1 MGLAASQ
8 ARMLLLTAR
17 KSDIEY
23 QGQVIN
29 NRRLAL
35 TYKLEEIARSYS
47 DGISN
52 RKIEFYSGNTALYHD
67 GWAELDDV
75 LNAGV
80 IHDPQSGSIYEIV
93 NTKTGALV
101 TNNDAEYIEA
111 GLRDGVF
118 QLKATKPTTDGGT
131 TISKVDW
138 RDETLF
144 RDTLDDTDDE
154 VIAAKYE
161 YDSALIQSSDKR
173 LELELKQ
180 LDTHHK
186 AIETELEAVKKV
198 IEKNVQSS
206 FKTFG

>member
-17 KSDIEY
+17 KSDVEY

-35 TYKLEEIARSYS
+35 TYKLEEVARAYS

-52 RKIEFYSGNTALYHD
+52 RKIEFYSGNTALYHN
-67 GWAELDDV
+67 GWAELGDV
-75 LNAGV
+75 LNSGV
-80 IHDPQSGSIYEIV
+80 ITDPQSGALYKII

-101 TNNDAEYIEA
+101 TNNDADYIEA

-118 QLKATKPTTDGGT
+118 QLEATKSTTGGGVQT
-131 TISKVDW
+131 SKVDW
-138 RDETLF
+138 RNETLF

-186 AIETELEAVKKV
+186 AIDQEMEAVKKV
-198 IEKNVQSS
+198 IEKNIQSS
-206 FKTFG
+206 FKTFA